1 MLNKLKNYI
10 VKHYNII
17 IVVLLVI
24 IFLGSCRSCSKS
36 QNYKFSNIK
45 TMSTIDSLNNIISTQ
60 QDSIINLNAKIEILN
75 NYNSNNDKLIENLKD
90 NNNNLKDINKYLK
103 NKNK

>member
-1 MLNKLKNYI
+1 MLNKLKEYI
-10 VKHYNII
+10 VEHYNII
-17 IVVLLVI
+17 IIVLLLI

-36 QNYKFSNIK
+36 QNYKFNAIK
-45 TMSTIDSLNNIISTQ
+45 TSSTIDSLNNIISTQ

-103 NKNK
+103 NKK